1 MTIPAHHFNVIDL
14 TAALFGLDDITLI
27 VNCCDAYREITLPL
41 TLRAWSEQPAS
52 LANTA
57 WPITIR
63 ATYKPRHLKQVAW
76 HDLNTMLIKHRIAGH
91 LWRTDRKNVR
101 LRPKNDF
108 LQFEGLIQ
116 FHAKFV

>member
-1 MTIPAHHFNVIDL
+1 MTIPARHFDVIDL

-41 TLRAWSEQPAS
+41 TLHAWSDLPAK
-52 LANTA
+52 AA

-63 ATYKPRHLKQVAW
+63 ATYKPRHLKEVPW
-76 HDLNTMLIKHRIAGH
+76 HDLNTLLIKHRIAGH

-108 LQFEGLIQ
+108 LHFEGLIQ